1 MKTYGEIYKNYIDN
15 IKYLKFLVN
24 ENPTDE
30 ELKIAFMK
38 YIINYKKVL
47 EIHKFTFNEIF
58 WS

>member
-1 MKTYGEIYKNYIDN
+1 MKTYGEIYKDYIDN
-15 IKYLKFLVN
+15 IKYLKFLMN

-30 ELKIAFMK
+30 ELKNAFMK

-47 EIHKFTFNEIF
+47 EIHKFTFSEIR